1 MLGHSH
7 GTASGQ
13 ILAQLASKHALHGN
27 TAQGSARKTNSQHPL
42 HVMARGVDPQSTA
55 AEMEPKVEDVLPH
68 GWRWPSTGLSLPWL
82 CCQHHFVCCPCLS
95 SVLGCQLLGLLEEQT
110 VYISHSASS
119 VWETVAEYSKNITA
133 PIRIIWSF
141 VPSTHA
147 SSPSSAPRDR
157 TE

>member
-7 GTASGQ
+7 GATRGQ
-13 ILAQLASKHALHGN
+13 ILGQLVSKHALHRN
-27 TAQGSARKTNSQHPL
+27 TAQGSARRQIHSTPPHDSTW
-42 HVMARGVDPQSTA
+42 VGPQSSS
-55 AEMEPKVEDVLPH
+55 AEVEPKVEDVLPH
-68 GWRWPSTGLSLPWL
+68 GWGWPSTGLSVPWL
-82 CCQHHFVCCPCLS
+82 CCQHHSVCCPCLS

-110 VYISHSASS
+110 IYISHSASS

-147 SSPSSAPRDR
+147 SRPSSAPRDR